1 MTTRDTQR
9 QRQRSFTIVMII
21 MWSSIWSNH
30 VANSFIRQSMD
41 RMGISSGWL
50 SSSYISRVT
59 TVYVNSRSCW
69 SDTRQFVSSLR
80 KNQTHERSEVYQF
93 AGIFC
98 CELPSFPLS
107 LGVWFSEYL
116 VMPNAN
122 WGLACKPE
130 SWMQHS
136 GCCLSTLCIRL
147 TYFVCAG
154 EILQRHQVI
163 VTLPSFLWW
172 SFLASK
178 SRQ

>member
-1 MTTRDTQR
+1 MLGRDPPCITFNQAVCLLTNKWRHETQHSDKGSDHWLTRL
-9 QRQRSFTIVMII
+9 MMI

-98 CELPSFPLS
+98 CALPSFPLS
-107 LGVWFSEYL
+107 LGVCFSEYL
-116 VMPNAN
+116 ALPNAN

-136 GCCLSTLCIRL
+136 G
-147 TYFVCAG
+147 
-154 EILQRHQVI
+154 I
-163 VTLPSFLWW
+163 VV
-172 SFLASK
+172 
-178 SRQ
+178 

>member
-9 QRQRSFTIVMII
+9 QRQRSLNDLLMMI

-41 RMGISSGWL
+41 RMGIWSGWL

-59 TVYVNSRSCW
+59 TVYVNSQSCW

-98 CELPSFPLS
+98 CALPSFPLS
-107 LGVWFSEYL
+107 LGVCFSEYL
-116 VMPNAN
+116 ALPNAN

-136 GCCLSTLCIRL
+136 GCCCLSTLCIRL

-163 VTLPSFLWW
+163 VTLHCLRSCGVAF
-172 SFLASK
+172 
-178 SRQ
+178 